1 MSMDVGG
8 SKDGIK
14 SDINVTPL
22 VDVMLVL
29 LIIIMIIAPMLQKGV
44 ELNLPNAVNT
54 QDKPDTA
61 DQTVVAVDANGK
73 LYVNS
78 KQYPEDQ
85 VVARVK
91 AVLEQK
97 TEKTVYLKGDKDAKY
112 GAIMQMMDE
121 LRHAQ
126 IDTVGLITERPGGNA
141 GGGGGGQ

>member
-44 ELNLPNAVNT
+44 ELNMPYATNT

-61 DQTVVAVDANGK
+61 DQTVVAVDAKGY
-73 LYVNS
+73 LYVNT
-78 KQYPEDQ
+78 KQLPEDQ
-85 VVARVK
+85 VVGR
-91 AVLEQK
+91 LK
-97 TEKTVYLKGDKDAKY
+97 TDKTVYLKGDKDAKY
-112 GAIMQMMDE
+112 GAIMQMMDA

>member
-44 ELNLPNAVNT
+44 ELNMPYATNT

-61 DQTVVAVDANGK
+61 DQTVVAVDAMGK
-73 LYVNS
+73 LYVNT
-78 KQYPEDQ
+78 KQLPEDQ
-85 VVARVK
+85 VVGRLK
-91 AVLEQK
+91 AVMETK
-97 TEKTVYLKGDKDAKY
+97 TDKTVYLKGDKDSKY
-112 GAIMQMMDE
+112 GAIMQMMDA

-141 GGGGGGQ
+141 GGGGGQ

>member
-44 ELNLPNAVNT
+44 ELNMPYATNT

-61 DQTVVAVDANGK
+61 DQTVVAVDAMGK
-73 LYVNS
+73 LYVNA

-85 VVARVK
+85 VVARLK
-91 AVLEQK
+91 AVLETK

-112 GAIMQMMDE
+112 GAIMQMMDA

>member
-61 DQTVVAVDANGK
+61 DQTVVAVDAMGK
-73 LYVNS
+73 LYVNT
-78 KQYPEDQ
+78 KQLPEDQ
-85 VVARVK
+85 VVPRLK
-91 AVLEQK
+91 AVMETK
-97 TEKTVYLKGDKDAKY
+97 TDKTVYLKGDKDAKY

-141 GGGGGGQ
+141 SGGGGGQ